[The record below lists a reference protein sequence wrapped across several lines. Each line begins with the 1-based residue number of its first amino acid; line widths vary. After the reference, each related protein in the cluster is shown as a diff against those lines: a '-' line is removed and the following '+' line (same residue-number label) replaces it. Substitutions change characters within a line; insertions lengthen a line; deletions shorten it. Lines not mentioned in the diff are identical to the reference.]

1 MHGFL
6 EIISSMIIIL
16 LLYFDHVHV
25 KSLLILTSTCSSG
38 TDMSDRMEC
47 VMLLFAGGHI

>member
-6 EIISSMIIIL
+6 EIISSVIIIL